1 MTIDLIEQHQA
12 LIIKTLTSHQNS
24 LILADLKKITKLANM
39 YFIKALEKL
48 ENKKIIERVKKEKET
63 WIILKK

>member
-1 MTIDLIEQHQA
+1 MVLNLIEQHQA

-39 YFIKALEKL
+39 YFIKALEVL

-63 WIILKK
+63 WIKLKK